1 MNNTPFRVPLS
12 SFILLLFLS
21 LFAFGYINILCLPLG
36 VYFAYFENLNLTFPA
51 KRSILS
57 LCYTKLNHKRNST
70 WPLTYYSATKSPSS
84 TPSTTLHQNIST
96 ALRLSNSQHNNTT
109 RFGWALRQLLQ
120 SLFTSIIT
128 TTTLLGHVFS
138 VIVCPAISGNWRLCK
153 STTYSSIALQTKDS
167 QTNNIS
173 YCSKTFANSQP
184 NYVSR
189 SGTTTSLPPA
199 SSLSNAA
206 PALQSHSHGQD
217 ALHQHLFPPTYTH
230 VPSRGVKL

>member
-1 MNNTPFRVPLS
+1 MK
-12 SFILLLFLS
+12 
-21 LFAFGYINILCLPLG
+21 
-36 VYFAYFENLNLTFPA
+36 LNLTTYLLLYHKKSAFNAIYYIAPEHINRPA
-51 KRSILS
+51 
-57 LCYTKLNHKRNST
+57 TV
-70 WPLTYYSATKSPSS
+70 
-84 TPSTTLHQNIST
+84 
-96 ALRLSNSQHNNTT
+96 NSQHNNTT

-120 SLFTSIIT
+120 SLFISIIT

-153 STTYSSIALQTKDS
+153 STTYSSIALHTKDS
-167 QTNNIS
+167 QTNNSS
-173 YCSKTFANSQP
+173 YCSKAFANSQP

-199 SSLSNAA
+199 SFLSNAA